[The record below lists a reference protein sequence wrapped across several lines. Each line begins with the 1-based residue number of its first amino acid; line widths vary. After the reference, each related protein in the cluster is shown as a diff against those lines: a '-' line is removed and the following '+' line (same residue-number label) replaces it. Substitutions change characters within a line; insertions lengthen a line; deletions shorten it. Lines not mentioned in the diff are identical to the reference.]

1 MKWLKIIVFAVG
13 SYYILKF
20 LVRLYH
26 ARQKMHRGQQQPPV
40 HSANKTTSQAARKP
54 MINPEAGEY
63 TDYEEVKD

>member
-20 LVRLYH
+20 LVRLYK
-26 ARQKMHRGQQQPPV
+26 ARSSASSATKNQPSKNSNDIHP
-40 HSANKTTSQAARKP
+40 ANKKSI
-54 MINPEAGEY
+54 INPQAGEY

>member
-1 MKWLKIIVFAVG
+1 MKWLKIVVFAVG

-26 ARQKMHRGQQQPPV
+26 ARQKMHRSQQQPKQPPI
-40 HSANKTTSQAARKP
+40 HPTNKKSI
-54 MINPEAGEY
+54 INPDAGEY